1 MGALPQSP
9 TRNSNGLDQFC
20 VLLTEQPGLAI
31 LDLAG
36 ANQNTI
42 SFVTNLGHR
51 IYSDDLLRQLDRC
64 FGDAATPAQEF
75 YDRQTEA
82 HRVAEFLDST
92 MHFPDNSFD
101 GALVWDTLQYLAPPL
116 LTTVVDR
123 LHRMLRPGASL
134 LALFYNEERPGM
146 SPACSYRISDHR
158 TILMSPREERRPAQH
173 FNNRHLEKLFQ
184 QFASVKFFLTRDH
197 LREVIV
203 RR

>member
-1 MGALPQSP
+1 LQ

-20 VLLTEQPGLAI
+20 ASLAERPGLSI

-51 IYSDDLLRQLDRC
+51 LYSDDLLLQLDRC
-64 FGDAATPAQEF
+64 FGPAGTREEEF

-92 MHFPDNSFD
+92 LHFPELSFD
-101 GALVWDTLQYLAPPL
+101 GVLVWDTLQYLAPSL
-116 LTTVVDR
+116 LATVVER
-123 LHRMLRPGASL
+123 LYRMLRPGSCL
-134 LALFYNEERPGM
+134 LALFYAEERPGM
-146 SPACSYRISDHR
+146 VPACSYRISDHR
-158 TILMSPREERRPAQH
+158 TILMAPREERRPVQY
-173 FNNRHLEKLFQ
+173 FNNRHLEKLFHE
-184 QFASVKFFLTRDH
+184 FNSVKFFLTRDH
-197 LREVIV
+197 LRELIV

>member
-1 MGALPQSP
+1 MGVLPQSP

-20 VLLTEQPGLAI
+20 VLLTERPGLAV

-51 IYSDDLLRQLDRC
+51 IYSDDMLRQLDRC
-64 FGDAATPAQEF
+64 FGPVTTPPDEF
-75 YDRQTEA
+75 YERQTEA
-82 HRVAEFLDST
+82 QRVAEFLDST
-92 MHFPDNSFD
+92 LHFPDDSFD
-101 GALVWDTLQYLAPPL
+101 GALVWDTLQYLAPTL
-116 LTTVVDR
+116 LTTVIDR

-134 LALFYNEERPGM
+134 LALFCAEERPGLVP
-146 SPACSYRISDHR
+146 SCSYRISDHR